1 MLDKFRS
8 VFRDNAEQQQTS
20 KEMMN
25 ENRVDGID
33 IVFENIRYSVD
44 VPDQTAKSSLPFKKA
59 TKKR

>member
-25 ENRVDGID
+25 DNRVDGID
-33 IVFENIRYSVD
+33 IVFDNIRYSVD
-44 VPDQTAKSSLPFKKA
+44 VPD
-59 TKKR
+59 